1 MSFPICSLF
10 NENGVSA
17 TTQAYTFGFPFSG
30 LFSRKR
36 IFEIVGAA
44 FFYRL
49 DALPVAV
56 AQSISIR
63 ALMDNDDLVW

>member
-44 FFYRL
+44 FFTGWMLFLSRW
-49 DALPVAV
+49 PKVSV
-56 AQSISIR
+56 SER
-63 ALMDNDDLVW
+63 